1 MAERFHCFHC
11 DEDLDYRA
19 FTRHREEFYDQST
32 NTWQQRF
39 VLSESDSDHDGEPHD
54 EQPACSFSEIN
65 SNNNSLSQ
73 PQAETQEELFPDQG
87 RSSVPFSSAKFWV
100 LLLKYKCS

>member
-11 DEDLDYRA
+11 DQELDYRA
-19 FTRHREEFYDQST
+19 FPRHREEFYDQST

-54 EQPACSFSEIN
+54 EQP
-65 SNNNSLSQ
+65 LVH
-73 PQAETQEELFPDQG
+73 L
-87 RSSVPFSSAKFWV
+87 VK
-100 LLLKYKCS
+100 